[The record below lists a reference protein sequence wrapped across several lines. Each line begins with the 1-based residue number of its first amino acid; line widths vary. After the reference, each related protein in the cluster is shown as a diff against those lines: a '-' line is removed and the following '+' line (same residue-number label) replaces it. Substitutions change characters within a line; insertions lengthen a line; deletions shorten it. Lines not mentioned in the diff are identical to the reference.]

1 MFIWT
6 QWQGLTSCGRIT
18 SSIVGMDC
26 HSYPHPLIPV
36 IHVYTDTSGSF
47 GCGGIPRVF
56 ALLSAPMADH
66 VDIFVKEL
74 VPIVIGKTDYGT
86 GTMCAFTLIIWLWSW
101 SFIKSQHDIP
111 YWRTMYY
118 ALFYCALFQ
127 FHHVV
132 EHVPEVLNVAV
143 DALSRNNLHLF
154 SSLLPQATAPRSRPH
169 YLISC
174 WFAGQTRDRTATNCY
189 LPCNHLLILPFPF
202 PKCSP
207 VVFGTPS
214 WHWFLTCIHR
224 FVSVWLTVCSDSG
237 WVARSSV
244 VDLPPA
250 ELCVMHQVRYTVCSL
265 PSPYYPPVL
274 LDTWCQPGP
283 LSLHDHT
290 MLWAA
295 SYLGFFFWVP
305 EIGRVY
311 LSLLGRMPHAFC
323 PVAAILAYMVKR
335 GSSHGPL
342 FLFEDGSPLTKHKL
356 VAIRIP
362 AESLASSS
370 ARLISPPCVSWCILL
385 IVYALCHWLHVGTR
399 I

>member
-1 MFIWT
+1 
-6 QWQGLTSCGRIT
+6 
-18 SSIVGMDC
+18 
-26 HSYPHPLIPV
+26 
-36 IHVYTDTSGSF
+36 
-47 GCGGIPRVF
+47 
-56 ALLSAPMADH
+56 
-66 VDIFVKEL
+66 
-74 VPIVIGKTDYGT
+74 
-86 GTMCAFTLIIWLWSW
+86 MCAFTLIIWLWSW

-295 SYLGFFFWVP
+295 SYLGFFFFGFLRSGEFTCPSWDECPMHSVP
-305 EIGRVY
+305 WQLYWLIWWNEVHPMGRCFC
-311 LSLLGRMPHAFC
+311 LRMALPWQSISWWQF
-323 PVAAILAYMVKR
+323 VFQL
-335 GSSHGPL
+335 
-342 FLFEDGSPLTKHKL
+342 SPLPPHQQDWSAHL
-356 VAIRIP
+356 VCLDVFCLLFMHYVIGYMLV
-362 AESLASSS
+362 LAFS
-370 ARLISPPCVSWCILL
+370 
-385 IVYALCHWLHVGTR
+385 IVYNELEGRRLGDAQQVRWGSEVVWACQCDIHSPIVSVSVPQV
-399 I
+399 